1 MVAAAGDISTL
12 NIQHGYVE
20 GVVRGFRSGFLT
32 TTTSR
37 NVKLNLQETD
47 YDQFLADEP
56 VEPDAASVVAE
67 SVTVDVE
74 AVGTVAVVEAVVEA
88 GSAAAADVEAETAL
102 EPTMPVE
109 TAASSSF
116 EPAVDAEVE
125 AVMVAVLSAVLSAS
139 VASTTNTVVEDFN
152 FLRAQAMEPLGQF
165 LDFITYMYTINNV
178 ILLLKDTLRRE
189 RAHSFT
195 D

>member
-37 NVKLNLQETD
+37 SARASKLHQPETD
-47 YDQFLADEP
+47 YDQFLADE
-56 VEPDAASVVAE
+56 
-67 SVTVDVE
+67 
-74 AVGTVAVVEAVVEA
+74 
-88 GSAAAADVEAETAL
+88 
-102 EPTMPVE
+102 
-109 TAASSSF
+109 
-116 EPAVDAEVE
+116 
-125 AVMVAVLSAVLSAS
+125 
-139 VASTTNTVVEDFN
+139 ASTTNTVVEDFN

>member
-47 YDQFLADEP
+47 YDQFLADE
-56 VEPDAASVVAE
+56 
-67 SVTVDVE
+67 
-74 AVGTVAVVEAVVEA
+74 
-88 GSAAAADVEAETAL
+88 
-102 EPTMPVE
+102 
-109 TAASSSF
+109 
-116 EPAVDAEVE
+116 
-125 AVMVAVLSAVLSAS
+125 
-139 VASTTNTVVEDFN
+139 ASTTNTVVEDFN